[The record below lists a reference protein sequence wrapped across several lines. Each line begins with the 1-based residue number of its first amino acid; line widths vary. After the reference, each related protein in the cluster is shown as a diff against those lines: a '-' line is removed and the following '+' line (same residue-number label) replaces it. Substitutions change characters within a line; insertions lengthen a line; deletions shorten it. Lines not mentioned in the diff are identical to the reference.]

1 MVQGH
6 YAAMLAFYGVDLG
19 LRVARKHLGWYMDHV
34 GTEAGLRRQVQTSR
48 DTDEVML
55 LLTDALMPAEE
66 TPNNGEAA

>member
-1 MVQGH
+1 
-6 YAAMLAFYGVDLG
+6 
-19 LRVARKHLGWYMDHV
+19 
-34 GTEAGLRRQVQTSR
+34 LRRQVQTSR